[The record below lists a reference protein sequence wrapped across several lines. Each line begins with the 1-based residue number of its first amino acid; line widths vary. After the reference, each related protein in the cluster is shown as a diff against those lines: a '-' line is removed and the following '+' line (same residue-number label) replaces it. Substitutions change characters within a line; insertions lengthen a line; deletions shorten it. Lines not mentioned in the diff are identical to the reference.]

1 MAAWSC
7 TRSTWTG
14 RPATRCRSARPR
26 SAPSAPRRTRSS
38 SGARVELP
46 REESRRRL
54 EDLVGSA
61 EFPVLSLELGD
72 ARSLFGAEPGPVPA
86 VDLGLADPL
95 AEGLR
100 ADVELPGDAG
110 DVAVVLARLPGRLE
124 NQPHG
129 PVAYLRRVPLAGRVL
144 VLCHGSIL
152 SKVWSLHK
160 TRGDSVWSAERRE
173 QPVTVQ
179 VSRIVFAR
187 ESFTRSMGRPRP
199 YTPQMTAVAEGRGE
213 GAVRRYLVVANLTL
227 GGEHLRDKVR
237 ACLAAGPS

>member
-160 TRGDSVWSAERRE
+160 TRGDSRQSVGTPSQRRLLRSGL
-173 QPVTVQ
+173 P
-179 VSRIVFAR
+179 RILGL
-187 ESFTRSMGRPRP
+187 SPRP
-199 YTPQMTAVAEGRGE
+199 TPIA
-213 GAVRRYLVVANLTL
+213 
-227 GGEHLRDKVR
+227 GGGTK
-237 ACLAAGPS
+237 